1 MFREKVSKELMSS
14 LVKQRDDKKLAITK
28 ENKEKSQFLNNLREK
43 MEQKVYSRDF
53 QTQLFKALEMH
64 INHTKELETID
75 QVSVTVSAY
84 LCDTERLVIDFKTD
98 GVEIDSCG
106 CYPDYIQ
113 FDNDDYVAMVNAGA
127 KFLEGALKEFGFVG
141 VHILESD
148 YTGNWDNKYHFYDGT
163 VVGNIPMT

>member
-53 QTQLFKALEMH
+53 QTQLFKALENH
-64 INHTKELETID
+64 LNHTKELETID
-75 QVSVTVSAY
+75 QVSVSVSAY

-98 GVEIDSCG
+98 GVEIDNCG
-106 CYPDYIQ
+106 CFPDYIQ
-113 FDNDDYVAMVNAGA
+113 FDNDDYVAMVDAGV

-141 VHILESD
+141 VHTLESD
-148 YTGNWDNKYHFYDGT
+148 YTGNWDNEYHFYEGT